1 MNEQRSPKG
10 IEWTR
15 IKNPDG
21 TFRRGFTWNPVAGC
35 KHRCQW
41 QMPDGSIAI
50 CYAESIAEGLASASY
65 PEGFAHHYWHE
76 TRLDAPLKV
85 KEPAGIFLDSQSDLM
100 GTWVPDEQIRAVLDV
115 VRQAHWHTF
124 QLLTKNAPRL
134 LKFADEFPPN
144 LWVGVSM
151 PPTFMFGRRLS
162 EQQQQ
167 RMFKKS
173 LDVLADSSPM
183 CGVTWVSLEPLSF
196 DVSDILWN
204 VADVWHAP
212 EWLVIGAA
220 SSGRKTYQPNPLHV
234 ERVLDFA
241 DRWEV
246 PVFFK
251 GNLDWEPHRA
261 EFPQPVGR
269 TERES

>member
-1 MNEQRSPKG
+1 MNEQRPPKS

-15 IKNPDG
+15 IPNPDG

-35 KHRCQW
+35 QHGCQW

-50 CYAESIAEGLASASY
+50 CYAQSIAEGLASASY

-76 TRLDAPLKV
+76 TRLESPLKL

-100 GTWVPDEQIRAVLDV
+100 GAWVPDEQIRAVLDV

-151 PPTFMFGRRLS
+151 PPTLMFGKQLS
-162 EQQQQ
+162 PRQQI
-167 RMFKKS
+167 RMFRTS
-173 LDVLADSSPM
+173 LRILARIS
-183 CGVTWVSLEPLSF
+183 GVITWLSLEPLSF
-196 DVSDILWN
+196 DVEWIMTAESDYFP
-204 VADVWHAP
+204 D
-212 EWLVIGAA
+212 WLVIGAA
-220 SSGRKTYQPNPLHV
+220 SNGRKTYQPDPLHV
-234 ERVLDFA
+234 ERVLEFA
-241 DRWEV
+241 HIADV

-261 EFPQPVGR
+261 EFPVG
-269 TERES
+269 ERES